1 MNDQLFQ
8 RILEFEN
15 NIPQAI
21 VSLESLKKEAKYRID
36 KRYNWKPI
44 GSKNLVDQKT
54 ISQLQIH
61 PENVGYYIH
70 LAA

>member
-21 VSLESLKKEAKYRID
+21 VSLESLKKKQNIELTNDITGNQLEAKI
-36 KRYNWKPI
+36 
-44 GSKNLVDQKT
+44 
-54 ISQLQIH
+54 
-61 PENVGYYIH
+61 
-70 LAA
+70 